1 MPSMTQHCF
10 GEQLV
15 AEGNVGIAGEPLTIA
30 GLHQRLH
37 AKAHI
42 GGIKAFGLV
51 VGIGGGHNR

>member
-1 MPSMTQHCF
+1 MTQHGF

-15 AEGNVGIAGEPLTIA
+15 AEGDMGITREPLTIA

-42 GGIKAFGLV
+42 GRTEPFGLE
-51 VGIGGGHNR
+51 VGVGGGHNRQR